1 MNRISIYW
9 LSQAGLLVAIA
20 VYGRFHHS
28 DGFNIIGALLSLLVM
43 CLAASIGTF
52 GFWLAT
58 KIIKASLST
67 KAIIYLAAFPAI
79 MSNVAGNLASDH
91 GPEAAAVVAVTA
103 LFIFSFLVG
112 WKHEVYVPKFL
123 RG

>member
-1 MNRISIYW
+1 MNRTSIYW

-20 VYGRFHHS
+20 VYGRLHHPE
-28 DGFNIIGALLSLLVM
+28 GFNTISALLSLLVM

-58 KIIKASLST
+58 KNIKASLGT
-67 KAIIYLAAFPAI
+67 KAIVYLAAFPAI
-79 MSNVAGNLASDH
+79 MSNVAGSLASDH
-91 GPEAAAVVAVTA
+91 GAEVAAIVAVAA